1 MISLQGQRMLKKYAI
16 HAQDLWV
23 AGGRQGGIFVALWR
37 AGPQFVGGWCG
48 LKSRALVCAVFF
60 REISYLLPLMK
71 IVRGLVV
78 GS

>member
-1 MISLQGQRMLKKYAI
+1 M
-16 HAQDLWV
+16 
-23 AGGRQGGIFVALWR
+23 FVALWR